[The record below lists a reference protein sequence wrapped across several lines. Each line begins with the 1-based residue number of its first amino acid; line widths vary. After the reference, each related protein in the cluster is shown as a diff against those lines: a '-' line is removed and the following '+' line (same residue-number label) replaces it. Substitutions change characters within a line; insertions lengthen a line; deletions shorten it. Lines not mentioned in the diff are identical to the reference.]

1 MVGATTTKLWSAVYL
16 CRTKGG
22 AMSRNDPERLPE
34 SAMGG
39 AADAGAHGPHPAS
52 AAKLDRSPLPD
63 DAPGDAAI
71 ERRHHRD
78 ADYRGPERRIGAQKQ
93 NAG

>member
-1 MVGATTTKLWSAVYL
+1 MP
-16 CRTKGG
+16 
-22 AMSRNDPERLPE
+22 RNDDQSLPE

-39 AADAGAHGPHPAS
+39 ASDAGAHGKHPAS
-52 AAKLDRSPLPD
+52 AAKLEGRSALPD

-78 ADYRGPERRIGAQKQ
+78 SSYRGPERRVGAHKQ
-93 NAG
+93 D

>member
-1 MVGATTTKLWSAVYL
+1 
-16 CRTKGG
+16 
-22 AMSRNDPERLPE
+22 MSRDNNESLPD

-39 AADAGAHGPHPAS
+39 ASDAGAHGPHPAS

-63 DAPGDAAI
+63 DALGDAAI
-71 ERRHHRD
+71 ERRHHHD
-78 ADYRGPERRIGAQKQ
+78 SNYRGPERRIGAIKP

>member
-1 MVGATTTKLWSAVYL
+1 MPLS
-16 CRTKGG
+16 
-22 AMSRNDPERLPE
+22 DDRLPE

-39 AADAGAHGPHPAS
+39 ASDAGAHGKHPAS
-52 AAKLDRSPLPD
+52 AAKLDDRSARPE

-78 ADYRGPERRIGAQKQ
+78 SNYKGPERRIGATR
-93 NAG
+93 NTG